1 MAKNMV
7 WLSLVGWLLIACQPQ
22 VVYVEVTPE
31 EIPPTVPTAMPQP
44 PEPLAV
50 PVTRV
55 VVQEVTRVVTEEV
68 VVEVTRAP
76 LGTAE
81 RPIQLLFP
89 PKYATVLISSRG
101 QVLADALAAA
111 TGMVFTVG
119 IADSERV
126 LVELLCAAP
135 RDTMA
140 ILSPLAYALAH
151 EACGVQVINTAVSAD
166 GRTWQTGMIVTRRDS
181 GLATLADLA
190 DKSWGV
196 PDLHSLH
203 NYLYFRAMLQE
214 AGIAPGEIVPL
225 QGDNSAMLALYNR
238 EVDFATGTYI
248 PPILPYEEREW
259 VYGQDSP
266 EIWRAIGI
274 PPTRSPIGYVLVLAE
289 PEFGGYRLRDAR
301 SGIFDIQPDIYT
313 TTRIISLSAQIP
325 NEAVVLGA
333 QFPLALA
340 RQITAFL
347 GEFGDT
353 EACAASLCAA
363 DFYAWAGVAPTDDTF
378 YEPIRFT
385 VSSLGLSAEEVWQL
399 AQLTGSR

>member
-7 WLSLVGWLLIACQPQ
+7 WLLLAGWLLASCQPQ
-22 VVYVEVTPE
+22 VLYVEVTPE
-31 EIPPTVPTAMPQP
+31 AVSTAAPTPMMQT
-44 PEPLAV
+44 PEPLLL

-68 VVEVTRAP
+68 LLEVTRAP

-89 PKYATVLISSRG
+89 PKYATVLITSRG
-101 QVLADALAAA
+101 QALADALTAA
-111 TGMVFTVG
+111 TGLLFVVG
-119 IADSERV
+119 IADSEQA
-126 LVELLCAAP
+126 LVELMCAAP
-135 RDTMA
+135 MDTMA
-140 ILSPLAYALAH
+140 VLSPLGYALAH
-151 EACGVQVINTAVSAD
+151 EACGVQVINTAISAD

-181 GLATLADLA
+181 SLATLADLA

-196 PDLHSLH
+196 PDQESLA

-225 QGDNSAMLALYNR
+225 QGDNSAMLALFNR
-238 EVDFATGTYI
+238 EVDFATATYI

-266 EIWRAIGI
+266 EIWRTIGI

-313 TTRIISLSAQIP
+313 ATRIVSLSAQIP
-325 NEAVVLGA
+325 NEAVALGA

-340 RQITAFL
+340 RQITTFFRDL
-347 GEFGDT
+347 GGT
-353 EACAASLCAA
+353 EVCAASLCAA
-363 DFYAWAGVAPTDDTF
+363 DFYGWTGAAPTDDAF
-378 YEPIRFT
+378 YAPIHFT
-385 VSSLGLSAEEVWQL
+385 IGTLGLTAEEVWQL
-399 AQLTGSR
+399 EQNP

>member
-1 MAKNMV
+1 MAKNV
-7 WLSLVGWLLIACQPQ
+7 VCLLLAGWLLVACQPQ
-22 VVYVEVTPE
+22 ILYVEVTPE
-31 EIPPTVPTAMPQP
+31 AVSTATPTLMRQM
-44 PEPLAV
+44 PEPLTES
-50 PVTRV
+50 VTRV
-55 VVQEVTRVVTEEV
+55 MVQEVTRIVTEEI

-81 RPIQLLFP
+81 RPVQLLFP
-89 PKYATVLISSRG
+89 PKYATVLITSRG
-101 QVLADALAAA
+101 QALADALAAA
-111 TGMVFTVG
+111 TGMAFTVG
-119 IADSERV
+119 IADSEQV
-126 LVELLCAAP
+126 LVELMCAAP
-135 RDTMA
+135 MDTMA
-140 ILSPLAYALAH
+140 VLSSLGYALAH
-151 EACGVQVINTAVSAD
+151 EMCGVQVISTAVAAD

-190 DKSWGV
+190 GKRWGV
-196 PDLHSLH
+196 PDLNSLP

-266 EIWRAIGI
+266 EIWRAIGV

-313 TTRIISLSAQIP
+313 ATRIISLSAQIP

-340 RQITAFL
+340 RQITTFL
-347 GEFGDT
+347 GELGGT

-363 DFYAWAGVAPTDDTF
+363 DFYAWAGVAPADDAF
-378 YEPIRFT
+378 YAPIRFT
-385 VSSLGLSAEEVWQL
+385 VNSLGLSPDEVWQL
-399 AQLTGSR
+399 AQLNGSR